1 MGDGAL
7 PTKPIK
13 NAKMFWRFSSG
24 RSKAGWAPVALALMM
39 LGCVRR
45 GSEVSSTPK
54 TVGDW
59 FAIAVGGRT
68 VQMQLA
74 VFPAEME
81 RGLMGRR
88 DLAPDQG
95 MIFVYAEPVQMS
107 FWMRNTPLPLDIGF
121 FSSEGELKEVYTM
134 LPYDE
139 TAIRS
144 RDLRMQFALEMNQGW
159 FHRNGIRPGATI
171 DLAALRA
178 ALLARGAAPKE
189 FGLR

>member
-1 MGDGAL
+1 
-7 PTKPIK
+7 
-13 NAKMFWRFSSG
+13 MFWRFSN
-24 RSKAGWAPVALALMM
+24 RWSKAGWTTVALALLV

-45 GSEVSSTPK
+45 GSEAAPAPK
-54 TVGDW
+54 TVDDW
-59 FAIAVGGRT
+59 FAIAVGGRM

-88 DLAPDQG
+88 NLATDQG
-95 MIFVYAEPVQMS
+95 MIFVYAQPVQMS
-107 FWMRNTPLPLDIGF
+107 FWMHDTPLPLDIGF
-121 FSSEGELKEVYTM
+121 FSPAGELKEVYAM

-139 TAIRS
+139 TTIRS
-144 RDLRMQFALEMNQGW
+144 RDTRLQFALEMNQGW
-159 FHRNGIRPGATI
+159 FHQNGIRPGATL

-178 ALLARGAAPKE
+178 ALVERGAAPGD

>member
-1 MGDGAL
+1 
-7 PTKPIK
+7 
-13 NAKMFWRFSSG
+13 MFWPFSS
-24 RSKAGWAPVALALMM
+24 RRLKAGWGTTAVALLV

-45 GSEVSSTPK
+45 GAEIAPAPK
-54 TVGDW
+54 TVDDW

-68 VQMQLA
+68 VQMELA
-74 VFPAEME
+74 VFPSEME

-95 MIFVYAEPVQMS
+95 MVFVYTAPTQMS

-121 FSSEGELKEVYTM
+121 FSPEGELKEVYAM

-139 TAIRS
+139 SPIRS
-144 RDLRMQFALEMNQGW
+144 RDTRLQFALEMNQSW
-159 FHRNGIRPGATI
+159 FSRNGIRPGAKL

-178 ALLARGAAPKE
+178 AILARGAAPIN
-189 FGLR
+189 FGLH

>member
-1 MGDGAL
+1 
-7 PTKPIK
+7 
-13 NAKMFWRFSSG
+13 MFWLFS
-24 RSKAGWAPVALALMM
+24 RKRTKAGWATVAVALLL

-45 GSEVSSTPK
+45 GAEVAPAPK

-95 MIFVYAEPVQMS
+95 MIFVYSAPVRMS

-121 FSSEGELKEVYTM
+121 FGPEGELKEVYAM

-144 RDLRMQFALEMNQGW
+144 QDTRLQFALEMNQGW
-159 FHRNGIRPGATI
+159 FHQNGIHPGATL

-178 ALLARGAAPKE
+178 ALVARGATPSD

>member
-1 MGDGAL
+1 
-7 PTKPIK
+7 
-13 NAKMFWRFSSG
+13 MFWRFLN
-24 RSKAGWAPVALALMM
+24 RRAKAGWAAMALVL
-39 LGCVRR
+39 LLQGCVRR
-45 GSEVSSTPK
+45 GSEAAPAPK
-54 TVGDW
+54 TVDDW

-95 MIFVYAEPVQMS
+95 MIFVYAEPMRMS

-121 FSSEGELKEVYTM
+121 FNAGGELKEVYSM
-134 LPYDE
+134 LPFDE
-139 TAIRS
+139 TAVRS
-144 RDLRMQFALEMNQGW
+144 QDTRLQFALEMNQGW
-159 FHRNGIRPGATI
+159 FHQNGVRPGATL

-178 ALLARGAAPKE
+178 ALIARGAAPGD
-189 FGLR
+189 FGLH

>member
-1 MGDGAL
+1 
-7 PTKPIK
+7 
-13 NAKMFWRFSSG
+13 MFWPFSTR
-24 RSKAGWAPVALALMM
+24 RSNAGCGTLALALLV
-39 LGCVRR
+39 LGCARH
-45 GSEVSSTPK
+45 GPEVSPAPK

-59 FAIAVGGRT
+59 FAIAVSGRT

-74 VFPAEME
+74 IFPAEME

-95 MIFVYAEPVQMS
+95 MIFIYPEPVQMS

-121 FSSEGELKEVYTM
+121 FSPEGELKEVYAM

-144 RDLRMQFALEMNQGW
+144 RDMRLQFALEMNQGW
-159 FHRNGIRPGATI
+159 FHRNGIRPGATF

-178 ALLARGAAPKE
+178 ALLARGAAPKA